1 MGQSPYQL
9 KRFNSGFGT
18 RGLTCLNRRC
28 FLRSPLCYP
37 LRFGLNRLLLGAT
50 DDRTVI
56 FARDA
61 QYALVTIC
69 CQALRAQ
76 HIAFLF

>member
-1 MGQSPYQL
+1 LP
-9 KRFNSGFGT
+9 
-18 RGLTCLNRRC
+18 
-28 FLRSPLCYP
+28 
-37 LRFGLNRLLLGAT
+37 
-50 DDRTVI
+50 DDRRVV

-69 CQALRAQ
+69 CQALRTQ